1 MIYLGIDPGLDGAVA
16 AISGNPGDLPPW
28 VVALDTPT
36 AKDGTKRRYL
46 VADMRQMVIKLCFG
60 AGGMTK
66 DHVVAAIERVHSMPS
81 QGVASSFT
89 FGEGFGLW
97 QGVLAGLGIP
107 FDLVTPQRWKKT
119 LLDGASKEKD
129 ASRIR
134 AQQIFPS
141 VDLKLKKHHGRADA
155 LLIAE
160 WRRRQG

>member
-28 VVALDTPT
+28 IVALDTPT

-46 VADMRQMVIKLCFG
+46 VADMRQMLVKLLGGTNG
-60 AGGMTK
+60 AALC
-66 DHVVAAIERVHSMPS
+66 DAYAAIERVHSMPK

-97 QGVLAGLGIP
+97 QGVLTGLGIP

-134 AQQIFPS
+134 AQQLFPT